1 MTHVSKPA
9 WAVAL
14 AGSLVLHLVAFIG
27 MVSPDAAPSDVG
39 GAGREAPVWG
49 VPGSL
54 FDVDGDDTSQA
65 TQASPAPLEA
75 TRAPLREPAEADPVE
90 AQTRSAADADTAP
103 ETPTE
108 PSTMVEA
115 VDVPAAEPAEAD
127 PVEPQPTQTLAAGA
141 VALAVPVETVE
152 PSRPDVPEI
161 EAKVP
166 PPIPQPN
173 PRRAERRAAAP
184 PAATP
189 RRQNAGTGRATGNSS
204 ARAAPGEAEVA
215 NYSGRVLSH
224 LQRRKRYPRAA
235 ASRRLNGDVGLRFTI
250 DRSGRVTAARVTR
263 SSGHQVF
270 DQEVLAMVQ
279 RANPFPAIP
288 ANFDRSSMSFSVTIR
303 FAPR

>member
-1 MTHVSKPA
+1 
-9 WAVAL
+9 
-14 AGSLVLHLVAFIG
+14 
-27 MVSPDAAPSDVG
+27 
-39 GAGREAPVWG
+39 
-49 VPGSL
+49 
-54 FDVDGDDTSQA
+54 
-65 TQASPAPLEA
+65 
-75 TRAPLREPAEADPVE
+75 
-90 AQTRSAADADTAP
+90 
-103 ETPTE
+103 
-108 PSTMVEA
+108 MVEA
-115 VDVPAAEPAEAD
+115 IEEPAAEPAETD
-127 PVEPQPTQTLAAGA
+127 PVEPRPMQALDAGA

-161 EAKVP
+161 EARVP

-173 PRRAERRAAAP
+173 PRRAERQAAAP
-184 PAATP
+184 AAATP
-189 RRQNAGTGRATGNSS
+189 RRQNAGTGQATGNSS
-204 ARAAPGEAEVA
+204 ARAAAPGDAEVA

-235 ASRRLNGDVGLRFTI
+235 ASRRLAGDVGLRFTI